1 MKKQHLNHLFSL
13 LGILLLVNLA
23 FMPLQALGEE
33 GKKITSITVS
43 GNEAIQTVEIMAH
56 ITSQVGEILDEN
68 KVRDDLQSIYKT
80 GSFYDV
86 STQFKENKKGVDV
99 NFAVIENPVVKEIVI
114 EGNTKFTDEE
124 LRKLVRS
131 KEGEMLNSVVLEQDL
146 VNLQKKYHD
155 AGYVMAKVDNLGFA
169 VDNKLTIQIFEGNI
183 IEAITAVGNKKTRE
197 SVITRNFSK
206 NIIDQPFNVKLVQ
219 RGMQNVYNTGFFE
232 DVNMTLED
240 GSAPDRKKLVVN
252 VKEGKTAVGTIGG
265 GYSSDD
271 GMTGIIQLTEKNFR
285 GNGSQVGIRWEFGG
299 ANEYSLSYSNPW
311 IDDKHTSFGI
321 SIYDEEHDKEK
332 DIFNTEHDYEEK
344 VKGISVV
351 VGRPIGNFSRA
362 SLRLTHKN
370 SEADWE
376 SATNGGTREQ
386 FYKYYDGGNINS
398 ATIAFTRDT
407 RDDVM
412 NPRHGHYNEL
422 RSQSGG
428 YILGGDYDYTK
439 FETDLRK
446 YIPVSK
452 KDSLAIRL
460 FGGTAFGDVPDVE
473 LFEIGGAD
481 TLRGYDDDQF
491 EGKKAA
497 TLSVEYRKTF
507 NKRFQGVVFADAGGV
522 WESEIGEITDGIK
535 TSVGVGVRVVT
546 PLGPLRLDYAVGEE
560 DNKVHFS
567 FGHTF

>member
-1 MKKQHLNHLFSL
+1 MKKQRLNHLFSL
-13 LGILLLVNLA
+13 VGILMLVNLA

-56 ITSQVGEILDEN
+56 ITSQVGEVLDEN
-68 KVRDDLQSIYKT
+68 KVQDDLQSIYKT

-86 STQFKENKKGVDV
+86 STQFKENKNGVDV

-146 VNLQKKYHD
+146 INLQKKYHD

-351 VGRPIGNFSRA
+351 VGRPIGDFSRI
-362 SLRLTHKN
+362 S
-370 SEADWE
+370 
-376 SATNGGTREQ
+376 
-386 FYKYYDGGNINS
+386 
-398 ATIAFTRDT
+398 
-407 RDDVM
+407 
-412 NPRHGHYNEL
+412 
-422 RSQSGG
+422 
-428 YILGGDYDYTK
+428 
-439 FETDLRK
+439 
-446 YIPVSK
+446 
-452 KDSLAIRL
+452 
-460 FGGTAFGDVPDVE
+460 
-473 LFEIGGAD
+473 
-481 TLRGYDDDQF
+481 
-491 EGKKAA
+491 
-497 TLSVEYRKTF
+497 
-507 NKRFQGVVFADAGGV
+507 
-522 WESEIGEITDGIK
+522 
-535 TSVGVGVRVVT
+535 
-546 PLGPLRLDYAVGEE
+546 
-560 DNKVHFS
+560 
-567 FGHTF
+567 